1 MSTRESGLL
10 SGHTRSL
17 RLRLTVWVVAV
28 FILIQGVIGGVFWW
42 FRHADSN
49 RLFRDKL
56 VMFSETVAERV
67 GERLAEIT
75 EDELSAMGQD
85 EIDRMLFSAIDL
97 DIVDRQGRSM
107 VREGVRS
114 EAGVERL
121 LGLLDAGEAALWVR
135 LDDALENEA
144 RGERGSTVLAGAPL
158 AARSGD
164 ALVVVTT
171 TDGLFRQ
178 QSDLLA
184 RIFLSAGLLGVAAS
198 AISGWL
204 IAGIAVAPLRR
215 LTHIAEQLHPET
227 IDDEINVD
235 DESVEIQDYT
245 QELDDARERFR
256 DAFAAQER
264 FLSNVSHEI
273 KTPIAMLLTQA
284 QVLDRSALTQSGQD
298 FVESTEDEMRRLG
311 QLVESFLTLTRVR
324 NGGKPTRLER
334 YPVNELAADAS
345 EDSSAYAD
353 EYGVRLRV
361 TLDDADGAMEA
372 CVNGDPV
379 LLRTLLGN
387 LIRNAVRF
395 SPADG
400 VVEVRTEIGPD
411 YAKIGVRDHG
421 VGLSEDI
428 IPKIFD
434 RFVQSDAEADR
445 ERGQGLGLAISKGIA
460 ELHDGDVLAGNHP
473 EGGAVFTVRL
483 PISRGS

>member
-1 MSTRESGLL
+1 MNAHEKNLVQWRFD
-10 SGHTRSL
+10 SL

-28 FILIQGVIGGVFWW
+28 FILIQGVIGGAFWW

-56 VMFSETVAERV
+56 VMFSESIAGRV
-67 GERLAEIT
+67 GERLSDIT
-75 EDELSAMGQD
+75 EDQLSAMGQD
-85 EIDRMLFSAIDL
+85 EIDRMLFSSIDI
-97 DIVDRQGRSM
+97 DIVDRGGRSM
-107 VREGVRS
+107 IREGVRS
-114 EAGVERL
+114 AEGVERL
-121 LGLLDAGEAALWVR
+121 LGLLDAGEASLWVR
-135 LDDALENEA
+135 LDDALENES

-158 AARSGD
+158 ADGSGD

-178 QSDLLA
+178 QSDLLM
-184 RIFLSAGLLGVAAS
+184 RIFLSAGLLGVGAS
-198 AISGWL
+198 AVSGWL

-215 LTHIAEQLHPET
+215 LTNIAEQLRPET
-227 IDDEINVD
+227 IDEEIDAD
-235 DESVEIQDYT
+235 DESVEVQDFT
-245 QELDDARERFR
+245 QELDEARERFR

-273 KTPIAMLLTQA
+273 KTPIATLLTQA
-284 QVLDRSALTQSGQD
+284 QVLDRSALTQCGQD
-298 FVESTEDEMRRLG
+298 FVESTEDEMRKLG

-334 YPVNELAADAS
+334 YLVNELAVDAS
-345 EDSSAYAD
+345 EDCSAYAD

-361 TLDDADGAMEA
+361 TLDDSEGATEA
-372 CVNGDPV
+372 CITGDPS
-379 LLRTLLGN
+379 LLRTLLSN

-395 SPADG
+395 SPGEG
-400 VVEVRTEIGPD
+400 VVEVRTEAGPT
-411 YAKIGVRDHG
+411 YAEIRVRDHG

-434 RFVQSDAEADR
+434 RFVQSDAEANR